1 MKCTY
6 TITEAQARL
15 PQLVRET
22 AGGGTL
28 AITRHGET
36 AAYLVSKD
44 RLEGMLETLE
54 LLANPEVLKAVE
66 SDRKGRIRYAPL
78 EALDG

>member
-1 MKCTY
+1 MKYTY
-6 TITEAQARL
+6 TITEAQSKL

-22 AGGGTL
+22 AGGGTM

-36 AAYLVSKD
+36 AAYLISKE

-66 SDRKGRIRYAPL
+66 SDRKGRTKFAPL